1 MYLLK
6 ALAEYICQGVNTS
19 LEGLLI
25 PSMLKR
31 YMWTIDSTY
40 LLVTIA

>member
-6 ALAEYICQGVNTS
+6 ILAEYTCQGVNTS
-19 LEGLLI
+19 VEWLLIRNMLEG
-25 PSMLKR
+25 